1 MKTIGILGGAFNPIT
16 RGHMELA
23 QIVLNHI
30 YLDEIWIMPCY
41 DHRMKNNL
49 VHSSHRLEM
58 CRRSCRDF
66 QNIKVSDYEI
76 VNQLDGSVFNL
87 LNKLKEDR
95 SMLNFEFSFIIGT
108 DNLSIFSQWKNFEQL
123 KDMTRFIVVAR
134 QGISVSS
141 ENWFLNLPHV
151 YIEPEKPIM
160 QVSST
165 EIREI
170 LKKWWKN
177 QLSVSDIQL
186 LNNKIDV
193 SVLKYISQN
202 NLYKE

>member
-23 QIVLNHI
+23 QTVMKYI
-30 YLDEIWIMPCY
+30 YLDEIWMMPCWE
-41 DHRMKNNL
+41 HMMKNEL
-49 VHSSHRLEM
+49 VNSAHRLEM

-66 QNIKVSDYEI
+66 QNIKVSNYEI

-95 SMLNFEFSFIIGT
+95 SMSNFEFSFIIGT
-108 DNLSIFSQWKNFEQL
+108 DNLSIFSQWKNAEQL
-123 KDMTRFIVVAR
+123 KNMTRFIVIAR
-134 QGISVSS
+134 QGISLLN
-141 ENWFLNLPHV
+141 ENWFQNPPHV

-170 LKKWWKN
+170 LRKWWKN
-177 QLSVSDIQL
+177 ELSVPDIQL
-186 LNNKIDV
+186 LNNKLDV